1 MKKYAAIAVLV
12 LGSVA
17 CGDRDKPVDPAQT
30 TNEPAVSATTET
42 TATIDTSAS
51 TTTTETSATTV
62 TETTDTTG
70 TPQQ

>member
-17 CGDRDKPVDPAQT
+17 CGGGDKPADPAQT
-30 TNEPAVSATTET
+30 TSEPAVSATTET
-42 TATIDTSAS
+42 SATIDPSAA